1 MTTPLYPYQEVGA
14 DFLAARK
21 AAYLADDPGVGK
33 SAQAVAACD
42 RVQAARILVVCPAS
56 LKVKWGREFTKFS
69 DTNRPQVIPTKRDWV
84 PHRGPLVCMVNFEIV
99 IDPGLHW
106 LLREGDWDV
115 IVVDEGHKLK
125 SPDTKVTRAMLG
137 MIGLHHYARHVW
149 PLSGTP
155 MPNHAGEIYPYLA
168 AIYPR
173 ACRGKDY
180 ATWLRH
186 YCQVVE
192 GTYGLKVM
200 GHKHTIADLRD
211 DLQDFMLRRR
221 RSEVLPDMP
230 ELRITDLTVEND
242 AALAAIEKAMAG
254 EELEAVDS
262 RLQAMLGEDV
272 SDDALD
278 ELEETAMATLRR
290 LCGEAKAQ
298 ALVPVIK
305 DELEGGVDKIVLMCW
320 HRATMDILQQ
330 GLAEYG
336 VARVDGSTK
345 DRQAEVDRFQ
355 AGHAGTYVHAQTTTN
370 CGTGVDSAAGGLD
383 TTTCRVFVGQI
394 QAAGTGN
401 DLTAACDL
409 IIVEPSWVPG
419 DNVQAMLRIHRIGQA
434 RGCLVRFARLAG
446 SIDEAIMA
454 VAQRKAQLV
463 AELL

>member
-1 MTTPLYPYQEVGA
+1 MTQPLYAYQEVGA
-14 DFLAARK
+14 DFLAARS

-42 RVQAARILVVCPAS
+42 RVNAARILVVCPAS
-56 LKVKWGREFTKFS
+56 LKVKWGREFNKFS
-69 DTNRPQVIPTKRDWV
+69 NTRRPQVIPTKRDWV

-115 IVVDEGHKLK
+115 LIIDEGHRLK
-125 SPDTKVTRAMLG
+125 SVEAKVTRAMLG
-137 MIGLHHYARHVW
+137 RIGLYQGIAHVW

-155 MPNHAGEIYPYLA
+155 APNHVGELFPYLA
-168 AIYPR
+168 SIYPK
-173 ACRGKDY
+173 ACRGMDY
-180 ATWLRH
+180 DTWLRH
-186 YCQVVE
+186 YCRVVE
-192 GTYGLKVM
+192 GSYGLRVM
-200 GHKHTIADLRD
+200 GHRPTISELRADLD
-211 DLQDFMLRRR
+211 DFVLRRR

-242 AALAAIEKAMAG
+242 AALAAIEKALAG
-254 EELEAVDS
+254 EDLESVDL

-272 SDDALD
+272 SDAAMD

-298 ALVPVIK
+298 ALVPMIR
-305 DELEGGVDKIVLMCW
+305 DELDGGVDKIVLMCW

-330 GLAEYG
+330 GLADYG
-336 VARVDGSTK
+336 VARIDGSTK
-345 DRQAEVDRFQ
+345 DRQAEVDKFQ
-355 AGHAGTYVHAQTTTN
+355 SRV
-370 CGTGVDSAAGGLD
+370 D

-401 DLTAACDL
+401 DLTEACDL

-446 SIDEAIMA
+446 SLDEAIMA
-454 VAQRKAQLV
+454 VAQRKAQLI